1 MKRII
6 FMTVVII
13 SIPFFVVCFWKEEE
27 KGSFNDI
34 SLKYLDCVKVRVK
47 RSSGDIENIPLEDYV
62 VGVVSGEMPASF
74 EVEALKAQSVASRTY
89 VLKKIL
95 SNKNSDYDVVDT
107 VNNQVYLDDDELK
120 VKWGDNYSK
129 YNKKVRDAVNDT
141 RGEYL
146 EYNGEVITAMYFST
160 SNGYTE
166 DSGVAFETSLPYL
179 KSVESKWDE
188 EVASVFYKSNSISL
202 QEFYEKLGL
211 KYNKE
216 LNVEILEKS
225 DSNRVVR
232 LKINGVEFKGRDVYT
247 KLGLRSC
254 DFEFI
259 QVGSNVEINTKGYGH
274 GVGLSQYGALGMAR
288 EGYNYKEILEHYY
301 VGVKLVN
308 LK

>member
-1 MKRII
+1 
-6 FMTVVII
+6 MTVVII

-27 KGSFNDI
+27 EKSFNDI
-34 SLKYLDCVKVRVK
+34 SLKYLDGVKVRVK

-120 VKWGDNYSK
+120 VKWGENYSK

-188 EVASVFYKSNSISL
+188 DVSQAFYKSNSISL

-225 DSNRVVR
+225 DSNRVVS

-254 DFEFI
+254 DFEFVL
-259 QVGSNVEINTKGYGH
+259 VGNNVEINTKGYGH
-274 GVGLSQYGALGMAR
+274 GVGLSQYGALGMAK

-301 VGVKLVN
+301 VGAKLV
-308 LK
+308 KMT

>member
-1 MKRII
+1 MKKII
-6 FMTVVII
+6 IMTVVVV
-13 SIPFFVVCFWKEEE
+13 SIPFFVVCFWKEESE
-27 KGSFNDI
+27 KSLDGI
-34 SLKYLDCVKVRVK
+34 SLKYLNETSVRVK
-47 RSSGDIENIPLEDYV
+47 RSDGKIEKVPLEEYV

-89 VLKKIL
+89 VLKKVID
-95 SNKNSDYDVVDT
+95 NKDNDYDVVDT
-107 VNNQVYLDDDELK
+107 VNNQVYLDDDELRN
-120 VKWGDNYSK
+120 KWGDNYSK
-129 YNKKVRDAVNDT
+129 YIEKVRRAVKDT
-141 RGEYL
+141 EYQYL
-146 EYNGEVITAMYFST
+146 EYGGEVITAMYFST

-166 DSGVAFETSLPYL
+166 DSGVVFQQSLPYL

-188 EVASVFYKSNSISL
+188 EVTSAFHTSKSISL
-202 QEFYEKLGL
+202 QEFYERLGVE
-211 KYNKE
+211 YNKE
-216 LNVEILEKS
+216 LRVEILEKS

-274 GVGLSQYGALGMAR
+274 GVGLSQYGALGMAK

-301 VGVKLVN
+301 VGAKLVN

>member
-6 FMTVVII
+6 IMTVVVV
-13 SIPFFVVCFWKEEE
+13 SIPFFVVCFWKEESE
-27 KGSFNDI
+27 KSLGGI
-34 SLKYLDCVKVRVK
+34 SLKYLSGISVRVK
-47 RSSGDIENIPLEDYV
+47 RSSGEIEKVPLEEYV

-89 VLKKIL
+89 VLKKVID
-95 SNKNSDYDVVDT
+95 NKDNDYDVVDT
-107 VNNQVYLDDDELK
+107 VNNQVYLDDDELRN
-120 VKWGDNYSK
+120 KWGDNYSK
-129 YNKKVRDAVNDT
+129 YIEKVKRAVKET
-141 RGEYL
+141 EYQYL
-146 EYNGEVITAMYFST
+146 EYDGEVITAMYFST

-166 DSGVAFETSLPYL
+166 DSGVVFQQSLPYL

-188 EVASVFYKSNSISL
+188 DVASAFHTSKSISL
-202 QEFYEKLGL
+202 QEFYERLGL
-211 KYNKE
+211 EYNKE
-216 LNVEILEKS
+216 LKVEVLEKS

-232 LKINGVEFKGRDVYT
+232 LNINGVEFNGRDVYT

-274 GVGLSQYGALGMAR
+274 GVGLSQYGALGMAK

-301 VGVKLVN
+301 VGAKLVN

>member
-1 MKRII
+1 
-6 FMTVVII
+6 MTVVVV
-13 SIPFFVVCFWKEEE
+13 SIPFFVVSFWKEESE
-27 KGSFNDI
+27 KSLGGI
-34 SLKYLDCVKVRVK
+34 SLKYLNGVVVRVK
-47 RSSGDIENIPLEDYV
+47 RSSGDIEKVPLEEYV

-89 VLKKIL
+89 VLKKVID
-95 SNKNSDYDVVDT
+95 NKDNDYDVVDT
-107 VNNQVYLDDDELK
+107 VSNQVYLDDDELRN
-120 VKWGDNYSK
+120 KWGDNYSK
-129 YNKKVRDAVNDT
+129 YIEKVKKAVKET
-141 RGEYL
+141 EYQYL
-146 EYNGEVITAMYFST
+146 EYGGEVITAMYFST

-166 DSGVAFETSLPYL
+166 DSGVVFQQSLPYL

-188 EVASVFYKSNSISL
+188 EVASAFHTSKSISL

-211 KYNKE
+211 EYNKE
-216 LNVEILEKS
+216 LKVEVLEKS

-232 LKINGVEFKGRDVYT
+232 LKINGEEFKGRDVYT

-274 GVGLSQYGALGMAR
+274 GVGLSQYGALGMAK

-301 VGVKLVN
+301 VGAKLVN

>member
-1 MKRII
+1 
-6 FMTVVII
+6 MTVVII

-34 SLKYLDCVKVRVK
+34 SLKYLDGIKVRVK
-47 RSSGDIENIPLEDYV
+47 RSSGEVESVPLEDYV

-107 VNNQVYLDDDELK
+107 VNNQVYLDDYELK
-120 VKWGDNYSK
+120 VKWGENYSK
-129 YNKKVRDAVNDT
+129 YNKKVREAVNDT

-211 KYNKE
+211 EYNKE

-232 LKINGVEFKGRDVYT
+232 LKINRVEFRGRDVYT

-274 GVGLSQYGALGMAR
+274 GVGLSQYGALGMAK